1 MLRYMLDTNICIY
14 VIKSV
19 PVQVGDRFNASS
31 AEICISSITCGELR
45 FGVEKSTQVER
56 NAAVLEDFV
65 SRLTVLPFS
74 PAAAVHFGQIRA
86 FLKRAGTP
94 CGPYDMQIGAHA
106 RSAGLTLVTINRR
119 EFDRMPGVLV
129 ENWI

>member
-14 VIKSV
+14 VINSV
-19 PVQVGDRFNASS
+19 PAKLAERFDASS
-31 AEICISSITCGELR
+31 SAICISSITYGELC
-45 FGVEKSTQVER
+45 FGVEKSVQRTR

-65 SRLTVLPFS
+65 SRLTILPF
-74 PAAAVHFGQIRA
+74 AAAAAAHFGEIRA

-106 RSAGLTLVTINRR
+106 RSEGLTVVTNNRR

-129 ENWI
+129 ENWL

>member
-19 PVQVGDRFNASS
+19 PAQVGDRFDALS
-31 AEICISSITCGELR
+31 AEICISSITYGELC
-45 FGVEKSTQVER
+45 FGVEKSAQVER
-56 NAAVLEDFV
+56 NATVLEDFV
-65 SRLTVLPFS
+65 ARLTILPFT

-94 CGPYDMQIGAHA
+94 CGPYDMQIAAHA
-106 RSAGLTLVTINRR
+106 RSEGLAVVTNNRR

-129 ENWI
+129 ENWV